1 MKVKFE
7 YLDSSFNK
15 KSAILDFNDE
25 NEFKQYLK
33 EEKYTLIYHKKIFF
47 EKSKTN
53 TKNMKDFISSLYF
66 LIKANINILDAL
78 LIIKENFPGKFKDS
92 INKTISH
99 LKKGKSLKES
109 FIFISND
116 EIFLN
121 TMKIGEESGNI
132 TDALENLKEKYEF
145 EQEIKKEIINL
156 SMYPA
161 LVLTTSAI
169 IISILF
175 KFIVPKFSSIY
186 QDLDKEIPKLT
197 KIVIKF
203 GNIYEK
209 YFFCIIIVFIFI
221 TGIIMYSYKKNR
233 EKYEHLVCKVP
244 FLNKLYIEMQILVFT
259 QNMHILTNGGLDI
272 LTSLELS
279 KYSVSSVLKKE
290 ITSIKKKLEK
300 GISLNEAFE
309 KSSYFNSEYKN
320 YITIGEETGDLNFIF
335 SHVKNIYLIRIKEK
349 IRRFLKILE
358 PVSIIFIALII
369 GVIIISIMLPIFK
382 LGENIDL

>member
-1 MKVKFE
+1 
-7 YLDSSFNK
+7 
-15 KSAILDFNDE
+15 
-25 NEFKQYLK
+25 
-33 EEKYTLIYHKKIFF
+33 
-47 EKSKTN
+47 
-53 TKNMKDFISSLYF
+53 
-66 LIKANINILDAL
+66 
-78 LIIKENFPGKFKDS
+78 
-92 INKTISH
+92 
-99 LKKGKSLKES
+99 
-109 FIFISND
+109 
-116 EIFLN
+116 
-121 TMKIGEESGNI
+121 MKIGEESGNI

-169 IISILF
+169 IISVLF

-186 QDLDKEIPKLT
+186 QDLGKEIPKLT

-209 YFFCIIIVFIFI
+209 YFLYIIIIFIFI
-221 TGIIMYSYKKNR
+221 AGIIMYSYKRNK
-233 EKYEHLVCKVP
+233 ESYEHLICKLP
-244 FLNKLYIEMQILVFT
+244 FLNKLYMEMQILVFT

-279 KYSVSSVLKKE
+279 RYSVSSVLKKE
-290 ITSIKKKLEK
+290 IASIKTKLEK
-300 GISLNEAFE
+300 GISLNDAFE

-320 YITIGEETGDLNFIF
+320 YIAIGEETGDLNFIF